1 MVRISNNLV
10 GILNFITFLL
20 SIPILAGGIWLSHQ
34 GTSEC
39 ERFLDK
45 PVIALGV
52 FLMVVS
58 LAGLVGACCRVTWLL
73 WVYLLVMF
81 LLILVLFCFTIFAF
95 VVTNKG
101 AGEVVSGKGYK
112 EYRLGDYSDWLR
124 KRVESEK
131 NWKKIRSCLVDSK
144 VCKSLIDDGG
154 RNTPVEEFYGK
165 HLSSIQSGCC
175 KPSNDCGF
183 TYVSPTNWTK
193 TNTNSTNPDC
203 NTWSNDQNALCYDCQ
218 ACKAGLLDNIK
229 SDWKKVAVLN
239 VIFLVFL
246 IIVYSIGCCA
256 FRNNREDNSWKRYP

>member
-45 PVIALGV
+45 PIIALGV

-58 LAGLVGACCRVTWLL
+58 LAGLVGACCRVSWLL

-81 LLILVLFCFTIFAF
+81 LLILLLFCFTIFAF

-101 AGEVVSGKGYK
+101 AGETVSGKGYK
-112 EYRLGDYSDWLR
+112 EYRLGDYSGWLR
-124 KRVESEK
+124 KRVESDK
-131 NWKKIRSCLVDSK
+131 NWGKIRSCLVDSK

-154 RNTPVEEFYGK
+154 RNTPVDEFYER
-165 HLSSIQSGCC
+165 HLSSIQYDNWGGCRPDVMVTTPIISIHFHPGWWGVKACSGV
-175 KPSNDCGF
+175 PLRTVLG
-183 TYVSPTNWTK
+183 VV
-193 TNTNSTNPDC
+193 
-203 NTWSNDQNALCYDCQ
+203 CYQ
-218 ACKAGLLDNIK
+218 T
-229 SDWKKVAVLN
+229 S
-239 VIFLVFL
+239 
-246 IIVYSIGCCA
+246 
-256 FRNNREDNSWKRYP
+256 